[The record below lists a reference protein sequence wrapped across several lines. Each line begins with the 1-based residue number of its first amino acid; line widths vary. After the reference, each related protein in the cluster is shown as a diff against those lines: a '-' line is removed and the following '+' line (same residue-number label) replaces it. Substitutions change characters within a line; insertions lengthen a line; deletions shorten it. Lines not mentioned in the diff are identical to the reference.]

1 MLPFTLYY
9 PVKYSQVKPLPL
21 FSCKVS
27 AGFPSP
33 ASDYE
38 QDPLNL
44 HEYVVDNEATTYFV
58 KAEGDSM
65 IGAGIF
71 DGTMLVVDKS
81 LEALDGDIVV
91 AFINGECFVKRLRY
105 EKGKIFL
112 CPENKGYPTYEIS
125 EGVNFQ
131 IFGVVTAWCHK
142 SKRKR

>member
-1 MLPFTLYY
+1 
-9 PVKYSQVKPLPL
+9 
-21 FSCKVS
+21 VS

-91 AFINGECFVKRLRY
+91 AVINGECFVKRLRY
-105 EKGKIFL
+105 EKGRTFL
-112 CPENKGYPTYEIS
+112 CPENKGYPTYEIT

-142 SKRKR
+142 SKKPSVPPVHSASMYPAMPRWRR